1 MKGTI
6 SLSNIASV
14 SCHEPADIDKADK
27 LNYGTFYQANVWIV
41 MREPVE
47 VRTLLG
53 MKRPLAIGLSL
64 DDPKEFIREFFQAT
78 NGLYQGES

>member
-14 SCHEPADIDKADK
+14 SCHESADIDKADK

-41 MREPVE
+41 MHGPVE

-64 DDPKEFIREFFQAT
+64 DDPKEFIREFFRAT